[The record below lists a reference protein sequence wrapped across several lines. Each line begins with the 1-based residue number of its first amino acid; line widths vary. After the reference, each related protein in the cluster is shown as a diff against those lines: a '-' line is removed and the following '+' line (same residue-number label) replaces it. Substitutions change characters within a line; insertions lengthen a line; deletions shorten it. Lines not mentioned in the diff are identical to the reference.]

1 MSGINEKKT
10 IIELDEETDLK
21 GVYLYGMKAEGPK
34 SVKVD
39 ASKLKVSGGGGGGD
53 FSGNLADLSDVDA
66 ADAVE
71 EDILK
76 KVGEKWKSV
85 KAEWLKTG
93 ELNGVKINT
102 IEDLITY
109 FQKYGIGYPATN
121 TPPILYLDKNYYVF
135 RPEDTYTIPVTY
147 YDKEGGELKLIGKK
161 PAGTY
166 TGNDSSFEVTGLG
179 SGSAQ
184 LNLKDVLFG
193 KGSAETFGIGTYR
206 IEDIFL
212 VDAFGRRSEAAQSI
226 TFVVG
231 SVNVTSSF
239 DDSRQFG
246 TGSAINLDYRITS
259 VAREVAVSVTV
270 GGQIMRKAG
279 TELTYS
285 TYAAETTEFDITLA
299 GEEAFN
305 PTQSYPQTFT
315 TPAFAEPGEYV
326 VQIQAWAKDDT
337 SLKSSLLTKRIVV
350 LQDGI
355 VYTTSTLDT
364 NADYRINNTVILPVN
379 IYHNQEGCTYK
390 VRAWVQNIESIS
402 TETAESAIKSLEI
415 PFALPDEPNTYT
427 ICLRTTVITPEGLIY
442 ATNTK
447 ELALNVRSVSDYSV
461 LTASEY
467 KLELYLSANG
477 LSNSLPDWETWKNK
491 YYLNQDYKGIL
502 HGFLKE
508 INGWVDHQDGTDQ
521 RPPEGDNLHANGE
534 AYCLVNYSPFAG
546 FSSKPAR
553 QGEGMTIELM
563 LHNSD
568 LYKDDS
574 HTFSIGDPTVTTK
587 KGLSIDTQ
595 RMLIYYSPSDSLSIP
610 VRTGKN
616 YMTKLGDFIA
626 NSDEYVHITI
636 TYDRSAKLILVFCNG
651 VISAATTFPDAAYL
665 DTDAPVVVNGHR
677 SEDGTVSGFSD
688 CNVKFLRV
696 YQKCL
701 GFDEVLNNYIA
712 SIYFD
717 PDRQHAEMINNPN
730 KPMLTMF
737 SVFGNIYGATKDDA
751 VFAECTMTPG
761 QEETLFDKYIFSPL
775 AKDVEDQ
782 RYADL
787 SQRHPLTT
795 KWQGNSSLAYPVKNW
810 EFEFYDPEKLAAT
823 GEYETKSFNM
833 VRHADGSRPWYY
845 TKVYQCKANYIDSSS
860 CNNQGIAKL
869 FDYVYRL
876 PWPWPAADYP
886 AYCNGSTNPFPY
898 YNVDGDHY
906 SKYPINP
913 ARLAIDAVPVWF
925 NRQHLDASGNLR
937 ANEFGG
943 LLTWGL
949 KQQEEL
955 YSMLDYKKDA
965 WHKNTI
971 WRSESN
977 GDSVHPQLRAGSYGL
992 FDLSSMPLKVDLLD
1006 RPLTQAYID
1015 QMGLVEGKDYY
1026 DLDKPERI
1034 VMRAEQ
1040 MRWRVGAETV
1050 MDFECRNPKSLGRGH
1065 WEVSTNG
1072 YTWTR
1077 TTNLID
1083 PRDLDPN
1090 SKAKDRQKRWVWDEW
1105 DNENNCPLRKKG
1117 SPAVNYFED
1126 MLTAETVPFLGSDT
1140 GGIGKIDK
1148 ALGEL
1153 AAQQHAD
1160 FISAMKWV
1168 DTAPDECFANPEI
1181 FGKYFHLQSCIDYV
1195 IICIVLYLSDQLGRN
1210 LTFVQWDTRE
1220 IDMANRALKG
1230 NPPVFYPAGY
1240 DMDTALGTN
1249 VQGTLT
1255 EDAFKGWQYPIGN
1268 INDNAKYYQPKDSDF
1283 QNYNCGENRFWRRIS
1298 ALYGDTIIRRYRD
1311 LRSGVTGQDGK
1322 AYDGVLTHNFIISTF
1337 CKEIISRIGERFY
1350 NMDAQYKYIGMDY
1363 ESLDAIDAKRKYL
1376 INARGN
1382 KLMFI
1387 NQFLQDRLSYVDS
1400 LFRYEPQ
1407 GSAVSE
1413 MIYFQHRYN
1422 GTFSITMKT
1431 EVPAFIRV
1439 SFAQNQSSYVYCD
1452 GKLPATVSY
1461 TYQSVG
1467 DDASEKILRIYNA
1480 APIVM
1485 IEGFAGKNLTKAK
1498 LSTASSLRSID
1509 LSNNP
1514 ALNEL
1519 ELSGCRN
1526 LEELNL
1532 SGCNLSTGF
1541 GVDISNCVFL
1551 RKFLAHNSTVR
1562 TGDFTHNPYLTD
1574 IDVRECPN
1582 VSILNLEG
1590 LKRVQSVQFTPANIE
1605 ELNLSNCSANLDIKD
1620 CLNLISL
1627 TVVNNDHIVSLAS
1640 KTGFTK
1646 LRNLDIRNCSRLENM
1661 TNFLKENK
1669 VITELPKNFLEASKA
1684 TIKYLDGAFQDTM
1697 ISTYPEGFFTNTF
1710 PELVSANYTF
1720 SGSAL
1725 SGSIEDH
1732 FIGSTKLASVVGC
1745 YMQCRQIT
1753 GNVPN
1758 IGGKYWWEARPGYI
1772 DMIGT
1777 GCFRSCFGIDNY
1789 SIIPDDW
1796 GGNPVTTL
1804 VFKSSQN
1811 KTITGSS
1818 LECDAP
1824 FKKVSETTYELRG
1837 EEGSIAHF
1845 TFKCTNHED
1854 CTDSYQLYE
1863 TTTLNYTAM
1872 YIPLRTIRVRKYNTS
1887 QYVSGATIVI
1897 GNKTYTTDTNGYI
1910 NIRSGAAVRGS
1921 VEATGVTG
1929 NTFDYSAILDDTA
1942 HVIDVY
1948 PDVNVKFIVK
1958 NDAGEFISNARITC
1972 SGKSG
1977 TTNSK
1982 GECTLLLAKGSHNY
1996 LVTSSSY
2003 VDTPGTIAVGYS
2015 DMTVNVA
2022 IISDPTLLKPSEN
2035 GNIQMMLSGINATI
2049 RISSTDTN
2057 YIIDWGD
2064 GNIDNASGTGTR
2076 TYSHTYLID
2085 EYHQIEI
2092 SNCEEITVCNGGAE
2106 CMTAYWSIG
2115 NSKVSNISF
2124 ANYSKLIYFG
2134 DVLKNDID
2142 RTSLT
2147 SFLSGCNSLVTLDL
2161 SPLKKLVNLI
2171 SMQNFCNKCTRL
2183 QTVDMSA
2190 LNNIPG
2196 INDISCFFDG
2206 CRELKNIM
2214 GMPRFT
2220 NVNKFIGF
2228 MRFCK
2233 NYIGELPAFW
2243 EYIDNGYATT
2253 TCFISCS
2260 KASNYY
2266 DVPFEWGGPLIKDRL
2281 ITLYIFKDN
2290 NWLLNQNVLLGGQIL
2305 TQQNDGTYKGTVTIF
2320 KGDNKVT
2327 IGDIEETLR
2336 IEGELND
2343 YCLTIGNTE
2352 GLFKPLLVDF
2362 SKGINE
2368 ESILENEG
2376 WIYDAE
2382 KGGLFCDRYA
2392 NIALSV
2398 YPVFGPIAFRS
2409 AKLTVTY
2416 DNTGGSFGISYYPTS
2431 SYSSSPAEGINLT
2444 RDMMISN
2451 GNILLASNHRGGNYC
2466 CVKKIEGSYF
2476 CPPNLPPDFI
2486 PISPIN
2492 ALSANNVLELEQRL
2506 ARVERMLNLKNS
2518 DHANIQ

>member
-1 MSGINEKKT
+1 MSEKKKKKT

-39 ASKLKVSGGGGGGD
+39 ASKLKVSGGGEGGGD

-66 ADAVE
+66 AEAVE
-71 EDILK
+71 GDILK
-76 KVGEKWKSV
+76 KVGEKWKSA

-93 ELNGVKINT
+93 ELNGIKINT

-166 TGNDSSFEVTGLG
+166 TGSNDSFEVTGLG

-184 LNLKDVLFG
+184 LNLKEAIFG
-193 KGSAETFGIGTYR
+193 KGSTETFGIGTYR

-259 VAREVAVSVTV
+259 VAREVVVQVTV

-285 TYAAETTEFDITLA
+285 TYAAETSEFDVVLA

-315 TPAFAEPGEYV
+315 TPAFSEPGEYV
-326 VQIQAWAKDDT
+326 VQIQAWAKDDP
-337 SLKSSLLTKRIVV
+337 SLKSPLLTKRIVV

-379 IYHNQEGCTYK
+379 IYHSQDGCTYK

-402 TETAESAIKSLEI
+402 TETAESAVKRLEI

-427 ICLRTTVITPEGLIY
+427 ICLRTTVITPTGLVY

-467 KLELYLSANG
+467 NLELYLSANG

-491 YYLNQDYKGIL
+491 YYLNQDYKGVL

-521 RPPEGDNLHANGE
+521 RPSEGDCLHANGE

-546 FSSKPAR
+546 FASKADR
-553 QGEGMTIELM
+553 KGEGMTIELM

-568 LYKDDS
+568 LYKEES
-574 HTFSIGDPTVTTK
+574 YTFSIGNPSATQK
-587 KGLSIDTQ
+587 KGIAINTQ
-595 RMLIYYSPSDSLSIP
+595 RLEVYYSPSDVLSVP

-636 TYDRSAKLILVFCNG
+636 TYDLSAKLVLVFCNG
-651 VISAATTFPDAAYL
+651 VISAATTFPDAGYL
-665 DTDAPVVVNGHR
+665 DTDAPIVINGHQA
-677 SEDGTVSGFSD
+677 EDGTISGFSD

-712 SIYFD
+712 SIYYD
-717 PDRQHAEMINNPN
+717 QDRIHAETINNPN
-730 KPMLTMF
+730 KPMLTTF

-775 AKDVEDQ
+775 AKNVEDQ

-787 SQRHPLTT
+787 SQRHPLTVS
-795 KWQGNSSLAYPVKNW
+795 WQGNSSLAYPIKNW
-810 EFEFYDPEKLAAT
+810 EFEFYDPEQLAAT
-823 GEYETKSFNM
+823 GKYETKAFNM
-833 VRHADGSRPWYY
+833 VRHADGTRPWYF

-869 FDYVYRL
+869 ADYVYRL

-906 SKYPINP
+906 SKYPIKP

-955 YSMLDYKKDA
+955 YSMPDYKSDK
-965 WHKNTI
+965 WHKNTV

-1065 WEVSTNG
+1065 WETSTNG
-1072 YTWTR
+1072 YTWSR

-1083 PRDLDPN
+1083 PHDLDLN

-1105 DNENNCPLRKKG
+1105 DNENNCPLRTKG
-1117 SPAVNYFED
+1117 TSSVNYFED
-1126 MLTAETVPFLGSDT
+1126 MLTAETVPFLGSET

-1148 ALGEL
+1148 TLGEL

-1195 IICIVLYLSDQLGRN
+1195 IMCIVLYLSDQLGRN

-1230 NPPVFYPAGY
+1230 NPPVFYPTMY

-1255 EDAFKGWQYPIGN
+1255 EDAFLGWQYPIGN
-1268 INDNAKYYQPKDSDF
+1268 INDNAKYYQPEEGAF

-1350 NMDAQYKYIGMDY
+1350 NMDAEYKYIGMDY
-1363 ESLDAIDAKRKYL
+1363 ESQDAIDAKRKYL

-1387 NQFLQDRLSYVDS
+1387 NQFLLDRLSYVDS

-1422 GTFSITMKT
+1422 GTFEITMKT

-1452 GKLPATVSY
+1452 GKLPAKVSY

-1467 DDASEKILRIYNA
+1467 GDASEKILRIYNA

-1485 IEGFAGKNLTKAK
+1485 IEGLSGKDLTKAK
-1498 LSTASSLRSID
+1498 LSTASSLRAID

-1562 TGDFTHNPYLTD
+1562 TGDFTHNPYLAD

-1582 VSILNLEG
+1582 VSTLNLEG
-1590 LKRVQSVQFTPANIE
+1590 LKRVQSIQFTPGNIE
-1605 ELNLSNCSANLDIKD
+1605 QLNISNCSANVDVQG
-1620 CLNLISL
+1620 CVNLTSL
-1627 TVVNNDHIVSLAS
+1627 TVVDNSQITAIAPE
-1640 KTGFTK
+1640 KGFTR
-1646 LRNLDIRNCSRLENM
+1646 LRTVDIRNCPKLVNISNL
-1661 TNFLKENK
+1661 LKDNK
-1669 VITELPKNFLEASKA
+1669 IITELPDNFLDGCKA
-1684 TIKYLDGAFQDTM
+1684 TIKFMDGTFQGSN
-1697 ISTYPEGFFTNTF
+1697 IAVYPTGFFTNSF
-1710 PELVSANYTF
+1710 PELVSANDVF
-1720 SGSAL
+1720 SDSAL
-1725 SGSIEDH
+1725 SGSIADH
-1732 FIGSTKLASVVGC
+1732 FVGSKKLVSVARCYKGCKNVTGST
-1745 YMQCRQIT
+1745 
-1753 GNVPN
+1753 PN
-1758 IGGKYWWEARPGYI
+1758 ISGKQWWEARTGYANI
-1772 DMIGT
+1772 TTYSMCFY
-1777 GCFRSCFGIDNY
+1777 GCVGLTNY
-1789 SIIPDDW
+1789 KDIPVAW
-1796 GGNPVTTL
+1796 GGAPTTTF
-1804 VFKSSQN
+1804 VFASSQG
-1811 KTITGSS
+1811 KTISNSS
-1818 LECDAP
+1818 LECSAP
-1824 FKKVSETTYELRG
+1824 FKKIKENQYEVYASDG
-1837 EEGSIAHF
+1837 DTVTF
-1845 TFKCTNHED
+1845 TFKCDNHENYS
-1854 CTDSYQLYE
+1854 DSYIVAGTRTQKYSV
-1863 TTTLNYTAM
+1863 T
-1872 YIPLRTIRVRKYNTS
+1872 YIPLRKIRVKVYN
-1887 QYVSGATIVI
+1887 QEIYPVGAQITID
-1897 GNKTYTTDTNGYI
+1897 GNIYTTDTEGYVY
-1910 NIRSGAAVRGS
+1910 IRSGKAVSGS
-1921 VEATGVTG
+1921 VAATSYAG
-1929 NTFDYSAILDDTA
+1929 NTFTFAAIIGDTTNT
-1942 HVIDVY
+1942 VEVY
-1948 PDVNVKFIVK
+1948 AAVEVKFIIKDNFGNWVEG
-1958 NDAGEFISNARITC
+1958 ATISC
-1972 SGKSG
+1972 
-1977 TTNSK
+1977 NSK
-1982 GECTLLLAKGSHNY
+1982 SAKTNLYGEATLLIEKGTFDYMISGQYHFNY
-1996 LVTSSSY
+1996 LGV
-2003 VDTPGTIAVGYS
+2003 
-2015 DMTVNVA
+2015 VNVGTSA
-2022 IISDPTLLKPSEN
+2022 STVQVVLKFNPEPLRPYEN
-2035 GNIQMMLSGINATI
+2035 GNIQMLIVGNECKI
-2049 RISSTDTN
+2049 RIIASSGTTDHN
-2057 YIIDWGD
+2057 INWGD
-2064 GNIDNASGTGTR
+2064 GNITNAISWDSDYT
-2076 TYSHTYLID
+2076 HTYKDNGI
-2085 EYHQIEI
+2085 HQIEI
-2092 SNCEEITVCNGGAE
+2092 ENCIKVTYCN
-2106 CMTAYWSIG
+2106 TQKDNLVSYWSVG
-2115 NSKVSNISF
+2115 NSKVNNLKFESFTKLTSIGLIFKNDVNRTSFKSCFRYCTNLFFIPSGLFDNCPEVLDFSACFSRCTNLISIPLDLFNNCLNVKYFDDSSQEDGCFYSCSKVEILPELWKLYFGKEVVSNKCFLDCTNASNWQEVPASWGGQGPDWYPPFDATITIKLFKDSVWWLNQSVTLNGIPFTQLANGNYSAHILGIKANEALEVSVNGSPQGYIIPEYNKVDYLFSIGDSSGLYSGLYQDYTTGNISEDWIIS
-2124 ANYSKLIYFG
+2124 NNGWTYDVEVG
-2134 DVLKNDID
+2134 DFRSENIKHGGT
-2142 RTSLT
+2142 TSLT
-2147 SFLSGCNSLVTLDL
+2147 INVPASQIYIQYGQESEVNCDYCSIYNGDESKIIDLKTTMHQGLSLTTEVT
-2161 SPLKKLVNLI
+2161 STGNLK
-2171 SMQNFCNKCTRL
+2171 
-2183 QTVDMSA
+2183 
-2190 LNNIPG
+2190 
-2196 INDISCFFDG
+2196 
-2206 CRELKNIM
+2206 
-2214 GMPRFT
+2214 FT
-2220 NVNKFIGF
+2220 
-2228 MRFCK
+2228 
-2233 NYIGELPAFW
+2233 YH
-2243 EYIDNGYATT
+2243 
-2253 TCFISCS
+2253 
-2260 KASNYY
+2260 
-2266 DVPFEWGGPLIKDRL
+2266 
-2281 ITLYIFKDN
+2281 KDN
-2290 NWLLNQNVLLGGQIL
+2290 N
-2305 TQQNDGTYKGTVTIF
+2305 TS
-2320 KGDNKVT
+2320 
-2327 IGDIEETLR
+2327 IGKDAFWIKR
-2336 IEGELND
+2336 ITGALAVP
-2343 YCLTIGNTE
+2343 
-2352 GLFKPLLVDF
+2352 PLP
-2362 SKGINE
+2362 
-2368 ESILENEG
+2368 ENF
-2376 WIYDAE
+2376 I
-2382 KGGLFCDRYA
+2382 
-2392 NIALSV
+2392 
-2398 YPVFGPIAFRS
+2398 
-2409 AKLTVTY
+2409 
-2416 DNTGGSFGISYYPTS
+2416 PTTS
-2431 SYSSSPAEGINLT
+2431 TTMSSPA
-2444 RDMMISN
+2444 D
-2451 GNILLASNHRGGNYC
+2451 
-2466 CVKKIEGSYF
+2466 
-2476 CPPNLPPDFI
+2476 
-2486 PISPIN
+2486 
-2492 ALSANNVLELEQRL
+2492 LEQRL
-2506 ARVERMLNLKNS
+2506 ARLEQMLNLNNT
-2518 DHANIQ
+2518 DYADVQ

>member
-1 MSGINEKKT
+1 MSGINEKKI

-39 ASKLKVSGGGGGGD
+39 ASKLKVSGGGEGGGD

-66 ADAVE
+66 AEAVE
-71 EDILK
+71 GDILK
-76 KVGEKWKSV
+76 KVGEKWKSA

-109 FQKYGIGYPATN
+109 FQQYGIGYPATN

-166 TGNDSSFEVTGLG
+166 TGSNDSFEVTGLG

-184 LNLKDVLFG
+184 LNLKEAIFG
-193 KGSAETFGIGTYR
+193 KGSTETFGIGTYR

-259 VAREVAVSVTV
+259 VAREVVVQVTV

-285 TYAAETTEFDITLA
+285 TYAAETSEFDVVLA

-326 VQIQAWAKDDT
+326 VQIQAWAKDDP
-337 SLKSSLLTKRIVV
+337 SLKSPLLTKRIVV

-379 IYHNQEGCTYK
+379 IYHSQDGCTYK

-402 TETAESAIKSLEI
+402 TETAESAVKRLEI

-427 ICLRTTVITPEGLIY
+427 ICLRTTVITPTGLVY

-467 KLELYLSANG
+467 NLELYLSANG

-491 YYLNQDYKGIL
+491 YYLNQDYKGVL

-521 RPPEGDNLHANGE
+521 RPPEGDCLHANGE

-546 FSSKPAR
+546 FASKADR
-553 QGEGMTIELM
+553 KGEGMTIELM

-568 LYKDDS
+568 LYKEDS
-574 HTFSIGDPTVTTK
+574 HTFSIGDPGATQK
-587 KGLSIDTQ
+587 KGLAIDTQ

-626 NSDEYVHITI
+626 NSDEYVHVTI
-636 TYDRSAKLILVFCNG
+636 TYDRSAKLILVYCNG
-651 VISAATTFPDAAYL
+651 VISAATTFPDAGYL
-665 DTDAPVVVNGHR
+665 DTDAPIVINGHQA
-677 SEDGTVSGFSD
+677 EDGTISGFSD

-712 SIYFD
+712 SIYYD
-717 PDRQHAEMINNPN
+717 QDRIHAETINNPN
-730 KPMLTMF
+730 KPMLTTF

-775 AKDVEDQ
+775 SKNVEDQ

-787 SQRHPLTT
+787 SQRHPLTVS
-795 KWQGNSSLAYPVKNW
+795 WQGNSSLAYPIKNW

-823 GEYETKSFNM
+823 GKYETKAFNM
-833 VRHADGSRPWYY
+833 VRHADGTRPWYY

-869 FDYVYRL
+869 ADYVYRL

-906 SKYPINP
+906 SKYPIKP

-955 YSMLDYKKDA
+955 YSMPDYKADK
-965 WHKNTI
+965 WHKNTV

-1065 WEVSTNG
+1065 WETSTNG
-1072 YTWTR
+1072 YTWSR

-1083 PRDLDPN
+1083 PHDLDLN

-1105 DNENNCPLRKKG
+1105 DNENNCPLRTKG
-1117 SPAVNYFED
+1117 TSSVNYFED
-1126 MLTAETVPFLGSDT
+1126 MLTAETVPFLGSET

-1148 ALGEL
+1148 TLGEL

-1195 IICIVLYLSDQLGRN
+1195 IMCIVLYLSDQLGRN

-1230 NPPVFYPAGY
+1230 NPPVFYPAMY

-1255 EDAFKGWQYPIGN
+1255 EDAFLGWQYPIGN
-1268 INDNAKYYQPKDSDF
+1268 INDNAKYYQPEESAF

-1350 NMDAQYKYIGMDY
+1350 NMDAEYKYIGMDY
-1363 ESLDAIDAKRKYL
+1363 ESQDAIDAKRKYL

-1387 NQFLQDRLSYVDS
+1387 NQFLLDRLSYVDS

-1422 GTFSITMKT
+1422 GTFEITMKT

-1452 GKLPATVSY
+1452 GKLPAKVSY

-1467 DDASEKILRIYNA
+1467 GDASEKILRIYNA

-1485 IEGFAGKNLTKAK
+1485 IEGFSGKDLTKAK

-1562 TGDFTHNPYLTD
+1562 TGDFTHNPYLAD

-1590 LKRVQSVQFTPANIE
+1590 LKRVQSIQFTPENIE
-1605 ELNLSNCSANLDIKD
+1605 QLNISNCSANVDVQG
-1620 CLNLISL
+1620 CVNLTSL
-1627 TVVNNDHIVSLAS
+1627 IVVDNSQITAIAPE
-1640 KTGFTK
+1640 KGFTR
-1646 LRNLDIRNCSRLENM
+1646 LRTVDIRNCPKLVNISNLLKDNKII
-1661 TNFLKENK
+1661 TNLPDNFLDGC
-1669 VITELPKNFLEASKA
+1669 KA
-1684 TIKYLDGAFQDTM
+1684 TIKFMDG
-1697 ISTYPEGFFTNTF
+1697 TYQGTNIAVYPTGFFTNSF
-1710 PELVSANYTF
+1710 PELISANDTF
-1720 SGSAL
+1720 SDSAL
-1725 SGSIEDH
+1725 SGSIADY
-1732 FIGSTKLASVVGC
+1732 FVGSKKLVSVARCYKGCKNVTGST
-1745 YMQCRQIT
+1745 
-1753 GNVPN
+1753 PN
-1758 IGGKYWWEARPGYI
+1758 ISGKQWWEARTGYANI
-1772 DMIGT
+1772 TTYSMCFY
-1777 GCFRSCFGIDNY
+1777 GCVGLTNY
-1789 SIIPDDW
+1789 KDIPVAW
-1796 GGNPVTTL
+1796 GGAPTTTF
-1804 VFKSSQN
+1804 VFSSSQS
-1811 KTITGSS
+1811 KTISNSS
-1818 LECDAP
+1818 LVSSAP
-1824 FKKVSETTYELRG
+1824 FKKIKENQYEVYASDGDTVTFTY
-1837 EEGSIAHF
+1837 
-1845 TFKCTNHED
+1845 KCDNHED
-1854 CTDSYQLYE
+1854 YSDSYVVAGTRTQ
-1863 TTTLNYTAM
+1863 NYSVT
-1872 YIPLRTIRVRKYNTS
+1872 YIPLRTIRVKVYGQSIYPTGASVIIGDVSYISDENGYVYVRGGEAISGTVSAQGYAANTFS
-1887 QYVSGATIVI
+1887 FAAITNDTTNTVNVYAAVEVKFIIKNDLKQLVSGAT
-1897 GNKTYTTDTNGYI
+1897 
-1910 NIRSGAAVRGS
+1910 
-1921 VEATGVTG
+1921 VTC
-1929 NTFDYSAILDDTA
+1929 D
-1942 HVIDVY
+1942 
-1948 PDVNVKFIVK
+1948 
-1958 NDAGEFISNARITC
+1958 
-1972 SGKSG
+1972 GKSG
-1977 TTNSK
+1977 ETNIY
-1982 GECTLLLAKGSHNY
+1982 GECILLLGKGTLDYTITHSNHFDY
-1996 LVTSSSY
+1996 AGKVT
-2003 VDTPGTIAVGYS
+2003 VGIS
-2015 DMTVNVA
+2015 ASTVNVT
-2022 IISDPTLLKPSEN
+2022 ININPITLKPEEN
-2035 GNIQMMLSGINATI
+2035 GNIQMMLIGTTATVNITSSNTDYVIN
-2049 RISSTDTN
+2049 
-2057 YIIDWGD
+2057 WGD
-2064 GNIDNASGTGTR
+2064 GETTQANESGSR
-2076 TYSHTYLID
+2076 VYNHTYQTD
-2085 EYHQIEI
+2085 EFRQVEI
-2092 SNCEEITVCNGGAE
+2092 SNCAEITACNGAKS
-2106 CMTAYWSIG
+2106 CLAAYWSIG
-2115 NSKVSNISF
+2115 NSKVKDISF
-2124 ANYSKLIYFG
+2124 SGYSKLIYFG
-2134 DVLKNDID
+2134 FVFKNDKERTSLYFLLSD
-2142 RTSLT
+2142 CTSLT
-2147 SFLSGCNSLVTLDL
+2147 SVDLTPLAGMVNVTNLYGLLLRCTALTSVDLTPLAGMVKATSLSSLLYGCSALTSVDLTPLAGMVNVVDLSSLLSDCFALTSVDLTPLAGMVKVNNISSMFSGCGITTVDLTPLAGMMKLRSFHFLFAECNNLAYIDL
-2161 SPLKKLVNLI
+2161 SPLAGMVNVTSFSYMLYRCYKLISIDLTPLAGMVKATVFDNILNSCYELTYVLIANTTPWVISSNSFGSTNNCPIYVPDESLETYKIATNWTTYADRIKPMSDFATDFPEERISELNHSRNSYSDYQTLENKVNL
-2171 SMQNFCNKCTRL
+2171 MMN
-2183 QTVDMSA
+2183 
-2190 LNNIPG
+2190 
-2196 INDISCFFDG
+2196 
-2206 CRELKNIM
+2206 
-2214 GMPRFT
+2214 
-2220 NVNKFIGF
+2220 
-2228 MRFCK
+2228 
-2233 NYIGELPAFW
+2233 
-2243 EYIDNGYATT
+2243 
-2253 TCFISCS
+2253 
-2260 KASNYY
+2260 
-2266 DVPFEWGGPLIKDRL
+2266 
-2281 ITLYIFKDN
+2281 
-2290 NWLLNQNVLLGGQIL
+2290 LLG
-2305 TQQNDGTYKGTVTIF
+2305 
-2320 KGDNKVT
+2320 
-2327 IGDIEETLR
+2327 
-2336 IEGELND
+2336 
-2343 YCLTIGNTE
+2343 
-2352 GLFKPLLVDF
+2352 
-2362 SKGINE
+2362 
-2368 ESILENEG
+2368 LE
-2376 WIYDAE
+2376 
-2382 KGGLFCDRYA
+2382 
-2392 NIALSV
+2392 
-2398 YPVFGPIAFRS
+2398 
-2409 AKLTVTY
+2409 
-2416 DNTGGSFGISYYPTS
+2416 
-2431 SYSSSPAEGINLT
+2431 
-2444 RDMMISN
+2444 
-2451 GNILLASNHRGGNYC
+2451 
-2466 CVKKIEGSYF
+2466 
-2476 CPPNLPPDFI
+2476 
-2486 PISPIN
+2486 
-2492 ALSANNVLELEQRL
+2492 
-2506 ARVERMLNLKNS
+2506 
-2518 DHANIQ
+2518 

>member
-39 ASKLKVSGGGGGGD
+39 ASKLKVSGGGEGGGD
-53 FSGNLADLSDVDA
+53 FSGNLADLSDVDTA
-66 ADAVE
+66 EAVE
-71 EDILK
+71 GDILK
-76 KVGEKWKSV
+76 KVGEKWKSA

-109 FQKYGIGYPATN
+109 FQQYGIGYPATN

-166 TGNDSSFEVTGLG
+166 TGSNDSFEVTGLG

-184 LNLKDVLFG
+184 LNLKEAIFG
-193 KGSAETFGIGTYR
+193 KGSTETFGIGTYR

-212 VDAFGRRSEAAQSI
+212 ADAFGRRSEAAQSI

-246 TGSAINLDYRITS
+246 TGSTISLDYRITS

-285 TYAAETTEFDITLA
+285 TYAAETSEFDVVLA

-326 VQIQAWAKDDT
+326 VQIQAWAKDDP
-337 SLKSSLLTKRIVV
+337 SLKSPLLTKRIVV

-379 IYHNQEGCTYK
+379 IYHSQDGCTYK

-402 TETAESAIKSLEI
+402 TETAESAVKMLEI

-427 ICLRTTVITPEGLIY
+427 ICLRTTVITPTGLVY

-467 KLELYLSANG
+467 NLELYLSANG
-477 LSNSLPDWETWKNK
+477 LSNSLPDWEIWKNK
-491 YYLNQDYKGIL
+491 YYLNQDYFGEL

-521 RPPEGDNLHANGE
+521 RPPEGDCLHANGE

-546 FSSKPAR
+546 FSSKANR
-553 QGEGMTIELM
+553 KGEGMTIELM

-568 LYKDDS
+568 LYKDES
-574 HTFSIGDPTVTTK
+574 YTFSIGNPSATQK
-587 KGLSIDTQ
+587 KGIAINTQ
-595 RMLIYYSPSDSLSIP
+595 RLEVYYSPSDVLSVP

-636 TYDRSAKLILVFCNG
+636 TYDLSAKLVLVFCNG
-651 VISAATTFPDAAYL
+651 VISAATTFPDAGYL
-665 DTDAPVVVNGHR
+665 DTDAPIVINGHQA
-677 SEDGTVSGFSD
+677 EDGTISGFSD

-712 SIYFD
+712 SIYYD
-717 PDRQHAEMINNPN
+717 QDRIHAETINNPN
-730 KPMLTMF
+730 KPMLTTF

-775 AKDVEDQ
+775 AKNVEDQ

-787 SQRHPLTT
+787 SQRHPLTVS
-795 KWQGNSSLAYPVKNW
+795 WQGNSSLAYPIKNW
-810 EFEFYDPEKLAAT
+810 EFEFYDPEQLAAT
-823 GEYETKSFNM
+823 GKYETKAFNM
-833 VRHADGSRPWYY
+833 VRHADGTRPWYF

-869 FDYVYRL
+869 ADYVYRL

-906 SKYPINP
+906 SKYPIKP

-955 YSMLDYKKDA
+955 YSMPDYKADK
-965 WHKNTI
+965 WHKNTV

-1065 WEVSTNG
+1065 WETSTNG
-1072 YTWTR
+1072 YTWSR

-1083 PRDLDPN
+1083 PHDLDLN

-1105 DNENNCPLRKKG
+1105 DNENNCPLRTKG
-1117 SPAVNYFED
+1117 TSSVNYFED
-1126 MLTAETVPFLGSDT
+1126 MLTAETVPFLGSET

-1148 ALGEL
+1148 TLGEL

-1195 IICIVLYLSDQLGRN
+1195 IMCIVLYLSDQLGRN

-1230 NPPVFYPAGY
+1230 NPPVFYPTMY

-1255 EDAFKGWQYPIGN
+1255 EDAFLGWQYPIGN
-1268 INDNAKYYQPKDSDF
+1268 INDNAKYYQPEESAS

-1350 NMDAQYKYIGMDY
+1350 NMDAEYKYIGMDY
-1363 ESLDAIDAKRKYL
+1363 ESQDAIDAKRKYL

-1387 NQFLQDRLSYVDS
+1387 NQFLLDRLSYVDS

-1422 GTFSITMKT
+1422 GTFEITMKT

-1452 GKLPATVSY
+1452 GKLPAKVSY

-1467 DDASEKILRIYNA
+1467 GDASEKILRIYNA

-1485 IEGFAGKNLTKAK
+1485 IEGFSGKDLTKAK
-1498 LSTASSLRSID
+1498 LSTASSLRAID

-1562 TGDFTHNPYLTD
+1562 TGDFTHNPYLAD

-1590 LKRVQSVQFTPANIE
+1590 LKRVQSIQFTPENIE
-1605 ELNLSNCSANLDIKD
+1605 QLNISNCSANVDVQG
-1620 CLNLISL
+1620 CVNLTSL
-1627 TVVNNDHIVSLAS
+1627 IVVDNSQITAIAPEKGFARLRTV
-1640 KTGFTK
+1640 
-1646 LRNLDIRNCSRLENM
+1646 DIRNCPKLVNISNL
-1661 TNFLKENK
+1661 LKDNK
-1669 VITELPKNFLEASKA
+1669 IITELPDNFLDGCKG
-1684 TIKYLDGAFQDTM
+1684 TIKYMDGTFQNTD
-1697 ISTYPEGFFTNTF
+1697 IETYPVGFFTNTF
-1710 PELVSANYTF
+1710 IELVSANSTF
-1720 SGSAL
+1720 SRSAIKGNI
-1725 SGSIEDH
+1725 SSH
-1732 FIGSTKLASVVGC
+1732 FIGSTQLSAVSNCYDGC
-1745 YMQCRQIT
+1745 SGVT
-1753 GNVPN
+1753 GKSPNVN
-1758 IGGKYWWEARPGYI
+1758 GYRWWESRTGYA
-1772 DMIGT
+1772 MMMGNN
-1777 GCFRSCFGIDNY
+1777 CFRGCPNL
-1789 SIIPDDW
+1789 DDYKDVPIAW
-1796 GGNPVTTL
+1796 GGAPTTT
-1804 VFKSSQN
+1804 FMFSSSQS
-1811 KTITGSS
+1811 KSITNSS
-1818 LECDAP
+1818 LVCSVP
-1824 FKKVSETTYELRG
+1824 YKKIADNKYEVYGAEGETVD
-1837 EEGSIAHF
+1837 F
-1845 TFKCTNHED
+1845 TFKCDNHVDYTN
-1854 CTDSYQLYE
+1854 SYEVVGTRTQ
-1863 TTTLNYTAM
+1863 NYSVL
-1872 YIPLRTIRVRKYNTS
+1872 YIPLIKLRINVYSTS
-1887 QYVSGATIVI
+1887 TYVSGATVAVDGIFYTSDQNGYVNI
-1897 GNKTYTTDTNGYI
+1897 RTNKAIEGTVVAPGYQMQNFSVARKTTDYSQNIYLYQTVAVTFIVKDDYGDFVQNSEVTCNEVTKTTNQYGECI
-1910 NIRSGAAVRGS
+1910 FDLAKG
-1921 VEATGVTG
+1921 
-1929 NTFDYSAILDDTA
+1929 TFDYTVTNKRYETATGNIVVSTSAKTLS
-1942 HVIDVY
+1942 V
-1948 PDVNVKFIVK
+1948 
-1958 NDAGEFISNARITC
+1958 
-1972 SGKSG
+1972 
-1977 TTNSK
+1977 TTNINWATYAP
-1982 GECTLLLAKGSHNY
+1982 E
-1996 LVTSSSY
+1996 
-2003 VDTPGTIAVGYS
+2003 P
-2015 DMTVNVA
+2015 
-2022 IISDPTLLKPSEN
+2022 N
-2035 GNIQMMLSGINATI
+2035 GNIQMMVGCNSSSYSMVTLSITSNDA
-2049 RISSTDTN
+2049 N
-2057 YIIDWGD
+2057 YSIYWAD
-2064 GNIDNASGTGTR
+2064 GTIDNAIGDGTQ
-2076 TYSHTYLID
+2076 TYSRIFILVGSGNWKN
-2085 EYHQIEI
+2085 IEVR
-2092 SNCEEITVCNGGAE
+2092 NCEGITACNV
-2106 CMTAYWSIG
+2106 TNKNNILAYWSVG
-2115 NSKVSNISF
+2115 DSLVSGLTF
-2124 ANYSKLIYFG
+2124 AIYPYLKTVGVDIF
-2134 DVLKNDID
+2134 KNDGERTSCSEGLSCLYSSGSLVYLPD
-2142 RTSLT
+2142 RLTDPLINVTDWSSFLKYQGSLT
-2147 SFLSGCNSLVTLDL
+2147 SYLPELWKKFTGENIVKSNCFRGCT
-2161 SPLKKLVNLI
+2161 
-2171 SMQNFCNKCTRL
+2171 
-2183 QTVDMSA
+2183 
-2190 LNNIPG
+2190 
-2196 INDISCFFDG
+2196 
-2206 CRELKNIM
+2206 
-2214 GMPRFT
+2214 
-2220 NVNKFIGF
+2220 
-2228 MRFCK
+2228 
-2233 NYIGELPAFW
+2233 
-2243 EYIDNGYATT
+2243 
-2253 TCFISCS
+2253 
-2260 KASNYY
+2260 KAPNWNEVPY
-2266 DVPFEWGGPLIKDRL
+2266 DWGGPRYICNL
-2281 ITLYIFKDN
+2281 TLAIFKDN
-2290 NWLLNQNVLLGGQIL
+2290 TWYLNQEVKANNQLL
-2305 TQQNDGTYKGTVTIF
+2305 TQNADGTYKGEVYRINSGDVDITVNGEVVKTITLNSSNY
-2320 KGDNKVT
+2320 KKDIGLYISMGDNPDVYLGNKVLDFST
-2327 IGDIEETLR
+2327 GDIYE
-2336 IEGELND
+2336 D
-2343 YCLTIGNTE
+2343 YIVNKENEWAYDTE
-2352 GLFKPLLVDF
+2352 MGGYKTEYIQNKD
-2362 SKGINE
+2362 SKGNRSITFYFEKINPLKIKGVNNLTLIYSVD
-2368 ESILENEG
+2368 SIL
-2376 WIYDAE
+2376 D
-2382 KGGLFCDRYA
+2382 
-2392 NIALSV
+2392 
-2398 YPVFGPIAFRS
+2398 
-2409 AKLTVTY
+2409 
-2416 DNTGGSFGISYYPTS
+2416 
-2431 SYSSSPAEGINLT
+2431 GINYKLSSAG
-2444 RDMMISN
+2444 DSQ
-2451 GNILLASNHRGGNYC
+2451 
-2466 CVKKIEGSYF
+2466 KFGSYGDYDHRKDTF
-2476 CPPNLPPDFI
+2476 CIEDTIIMYIYWTNYQGNRYWCIHSLSFDEYAIPPLPSDFV
-2486 PISPIN
+2486 PTVLTLESK
-2492 ALSANNVLELEQRL
+2492 LSLEQRI
-2506 ARVERMLNLKNS
+2506 ARIEQTLKLN
-2518 DHANIQ
+2518 DHADIQ

>member
-39 ASKLKVSGGGGGGD
+39 ASKLKVSGGGEGGGD

-66 ADAVE
+66 AEAVE
-71 EDILK
+71 GDILK
-76 KVGEKWKSV
+76 KVGEKWKSA

-109 FQKYGIGYPATN
+109 FQQYGIGYPATN

-147 YDKEGGELKLIGKK
+147 YDKEGGELKLIGKR

-166 TGNDSSFEVTGLG
+166 TGSNDSFEVTGLG

-184 LNLKDVLFG
+184 LNLKDVIFG

-246 TGSAINLDYRITS
+246 TGSTISLDYRITS
-259 VAREVAVSVTV
+259 VAREVVVQVTV

-285 TYAAETTEFDITLA
+285 TYAAETSEFDVVLA
-299 GEEAFN
+299 GEEVFN

-315 TPAFAEPGEYV
+315 TPSFAEPGEYV
-326 VQIQAWAKDDT
+326 VQIQAWAKDDP
-337 SLKSSLLTKRIVV
+337 SLKSPLLTKRIVV

-379 IYHNQEGCTYK
+379 IYHSQDGCTYK

-402 TETAESAIKSLEI
+402 TETAESAVKRLEI

-427 ICLRTTVITPEGLIY
+427 ICLRTTVITPAGLVY

-467 KLELYLSANG
+467 NLELYLSANG
-477 LSNSLPDWETWKNK
+477 LSNSLPDWEIWKNK
-491 YYLNQDYKGIL
+491 YYLNQDYKGVL

-521 RPPEGDNLHANGE
+521 RPPEGDCLHANGE

-546 FSSKPAR
+546 FASKADR
-553 QGEGMTIELM
+553 KGEGMTIELM

-568 LYKDDS
+568 LYKEDS
-574 HTFSIGDPTVTTK
+574 HTFSIGDPGATQK
-587 KGLSIDTQ
+587 KGLAIDTQ

-626 NSDEYVHITI
+626 NSDEYVHVTI
-636 TYDRSAKLILVFCNG
+636 TYDRSAKLILVYCNG
-651 VISAATTFPDAAYL
+651 VISAATTFPDAGYL
-665 DTDAPVVVNGHR
+665 DTDAPIVINGHQA
-677 SEDGTVSGFSD
+677 EDGTVSGFSD

-712 SIYFD
+712 SIYYD
-717 PDRQHAEMINNPN
+717 QDRIHAETINNPN
-730 KPMLTMF
+730 KPMLTTF

-775 AKDVEDQ
+775 AKNVEDQ

-787 SQRHPLTT
+787 SQRHPLTVS
-795 KWQGNSSLAYPVKNW
+795 WQGNSSLAYPIKNW
-810 EFEFYDPEKLAAT
+810 EFEFYDPETLAAT
-823 GEYETKSFNM
+823 GKYETKAFNM
-833 VRHADGSRPWYY
+833 VRHADGTRPWYF

-869 FDYVYRL
+869 ADYVYRL

-906 SKYPINP
+906 SKYPIKP

-955 YSMLDYKKDA
+955 YSMPDYKADK
-965 WHKNTI
+965 WHKNTV

-1065 WEVSTNG
+1065 WETSTNG
-1072 YTWTR
+1072 YTWSR

-1083 PRDLDPN
+1083 PHDLDLN

-1105 DNENNCPLRKKG
+1105 DNENNCPLRTKG
-1117 SPAVNYFED
+1117 TSSVNYFED
-1126 MLTAETVPFLGSDT
+1126 MLTAETVPFLGSET

-1148 ALGEL
+1148 TLGEL

-1195 IICIVLYLSDQLGRN
+1195 IMCIVLYLSDQLGRN

-1230 NPPVFYPAGY
+1230 NPPVFYPTMY

-1255 EDAFKGWQYPIGN
+1255 EDAFLGWQYPIGN
-1268 INDNAKYYQPKDSDF
+1268 INDNAKYYQPEEGAF

-1298 ALYGDTIIRRYRD
+1298 ALYGDTIVRRYRD

-1350 NMDAQYKYIGMDY
+1350 NMDAEYKYIGMDY
-1363 ESLDAIDAKRKYL
+1363 ESQDAIDAKRKYL

-1387 NQFLQDRLSYVDS
+1387 NQFLLDRLSYVDS

-1413 MIYFQHRYN
+1413 MIYFQHRYE
-1422 GTFSITMKT
+1422 GTFEITMKT

-1452 GKLPATVSY
+1452 GKLPAKVSY

-1467 DDASEKILRIYNA
+1467 GDASEKILRIYNA
-1480 APIVM
+1480 APIVLL
-1485 IEGFAGKNLTKAK
+1485 EGFSGKDLTKAK
-1498 LSTASSLRSID
+1498 LSTASSLRAID

-1562 TGDFTHNPYLTD
+1562 TGDFTHNPYLAD

-1582 VSILNLEG
+1582 VSTLNLEG
-1590 LKRVQSVQFTPANIE
+1590 LKRVQSIQFTPGNIE
-1605 ELNLSNCSANLDIKD
+1605 QLNISNCSANVDMQG
-1620 CLNLISL
+1620 CVNLTSL
-1627 TVVNNDHIVSLAS
+1627 IVVDNSQITAIAPE
-1640 KTGFTK
+1640 KGFTR
-1646 LRNLDIRNCSRLENM
+1646 LRTVDIRNCPKLVNISNLLKDNKII
-1661 TNFLKENK
+1661 TNLPDNFLDGCKG
-1669 VITELPKNFLEASKA
+1669 
-1684 TIKYLDGAFQDTM
+1684 TIKYMDATFQNTN
-1697 ISTYPEGFFTNTF
+1697 IETYPAGFFTNTF
-1710 PELVSANYTF
+1710 PELVSANSTF
-1720 SGSAL
+1720 AGS
-1725 SGSIEDH
+1725 SIKGNISSH
-1732 FIGSTKLASVVGC
+1732 FVGSTKLSAVSNCYDGC
-1745 YMQCRQIT
+1745 SGVT
-1753 GNVPN
+1753 GKSPNVN
-1758 IGGKYWWEARPGYI
+1758 GYRWWEPRTEYAMKMGNN
-1772 DMIGT
+1772 
-1777 GCFRSCFGIDNY
+1777 CFRGCPNL
-1789 SIIPDDW
+1789 DDYKDVPIAW
-1796 GGNPVTTL
+1796 GGAPTTT
-1804 VFKSSQN
+1804 FMFSSSKS
-1811 KTITGSS
+1811 KTITNSS
-1818 LECDAP
+1818 LVCSVP
-1824 FKKVSETTYELRG
+1824 YKKITENKYEVYGAEG
-1837 EEGSIAHF
+1837 EMIDF
-1845 TFKCTNHED
+1845 TFKCDNHVDYTN
-1854 CTDSYQLYE
+1854 SYEVVGTRTQ
-1863 TTTLNYTAM
+1863 NYSVL
-1872 YIPLRTIRVRKYNTS
+1872 YIPLIKLRVNVYGTS
-1887 QYVSGATIVI
+1887 TYVSGATVAVDGIL
-1897 GNKTYTTDTNGYI
+1897 YTSDPSGYV
-1910 NIRSGAAVRGS
+1910 NIRANNAIEGTVVAPGYQVQNFTVARQADDYSQYIYLYQTVAVTFVVKDDYETFVQNS
-1921 VEATGVTG
+1921 EVTCNEITKTTNQYG
-1929 NTFDYSAILDDTA
+1929 ECIFDLAKGTFDYTVINKKYSTATGSIVVSTSAKTQS
-1942 HVIDVY
+1942 V
-1948 PDVNVKFIVK
+1948 
-1958 NDAGEFISNARITC
+1958 
-1972 SGKSG
+1972 
-1977 TTNSK
+1977 TTKINW
-1982 GECTLLLAKGSHNY
+1982 ETYA
-1996 LVTSSSY
+1996 
-2003 VDTPGTIAVGYS
+2003 PE
-2015 DMTVNVA
+2015 
-2022 IISDPTLLKPSEN
+2022 PN
-2035 GNIQMMLSGINATI
+2035 GNIQMIVKNAI
-2049 RISSTDTN
+2049 PVIGFQFAIESTDDA
-2057 YIIDWGD
+2057 YLIDWGD
-2064 GNIDNASGTGTR
+2064 GTTTSALGSGRQVYQHLYKDKGI
-2076 TYSHTYLID
+2076 HDL
-2085 EYHQIEI
+2085 EI
-2092 SNCEEITVCNGGAE
+2092 SNCNNVTYCNVF
-2106 CMTAYWSIG
+2106 MDRDNDSDYRFINSIIAYWSIG
-2115 NSKVSNISF
+2115 ESQIK
-2124 ANYSKLIYFG
+2124 IYH
-2134 DVLKNDID
+2134 
-2142 RTSLT
+2142 S
-2147 SFLSGCNSLVTLDL
+2147 
-2161 SPLKKLVNLI
+2161 
-2171 SMQNFCNKCTRL
+2171 
-2183 QTVDMSA
+2183 
-2190 LNNIPG
+2190 
-2196 INDISCFFDG
+2196 
-2206 CRELKNIM
+2206 IM
-2214 GMPRFT
+2214 
-2220 NVNKFIGF
+2220 V
-2228 MRFCK
+2228 
-2233 NYIGELPAFW
+2233 
-2243 EYIDNGYATT
+2243 
-2253 TCFISCS
+2253 
-2260 KASNYY
+2260 
-2266 DVPFEWGGPLIKDRL
+2266 
-2281 ITLYIFKDN
+2281 
-2290 NWLLNQNVLLGGQIL
+2290 
-2305 TQQNDGTYKGTVTIF
+2305 
-2320 KGDNKVT
+2320 
-2327 IGDIEETLR
+2327 
-2336 IEGELND
+2336 
-2343 YCLTIGNTE
+2343 
-2352 GLFKPLLVDF
+2352 
-2362 SKGINE
+2362 
-2368 ESILENEG
+2368 
-2376 WIYDAE
+2376 
-2382 KGGLFCDRYA
+2382 
-2392 NIALSV
+2392 
-2398 YPVFGPIAFRS
+2398 
-2409 AKLTVTY
+2409 
-2416 DNTGGSFGISYYPTS
+2416 
-2431 SYSSSPAEGINLT
+2431 
-2444 RDMMISN
+2444 
-2451 GNILLASNHRGGNYC
+2451 
-2466 CVKKIEGSYF
+2466 
-2476 CPPNLPPDFI
+2476 
-2486 PISPIN
+2486 
-2492 ALSANNVLELEQRL
+2492 
-2506 ARVERMLNLKNS
+2506 
-2518 DHANIQ
+2518 